1 MPPQWLEA
9 ITTRVVLPTSQKNR
23 TITPAL
29 PNLLAEKAAV
39 VVAEAVE
46 VVARPTNPDPLRP
59 TRRRAPRWAHQETQ
73 ETQALQVVAATETVT
88 AMAMGMGT
96 ATART
101 EETTQDASTAA

>member
-1 MPPQWLEA
+1 MPLIRQKNPT
-9 ITTRVVLPTSQKNR
+9 IPPVLPSH
-23 TITPAL
+23 L
-29 PNLLAEKAAV
+29 V
-39 VVAEAVE
+39 VVEEAEEAEA
-46 VVARPTNPDPLRP
+46 RLTNPDPLRH
-59 TRRRAPRWAHQETQ
+59 TRHHAPRWAHQETQ